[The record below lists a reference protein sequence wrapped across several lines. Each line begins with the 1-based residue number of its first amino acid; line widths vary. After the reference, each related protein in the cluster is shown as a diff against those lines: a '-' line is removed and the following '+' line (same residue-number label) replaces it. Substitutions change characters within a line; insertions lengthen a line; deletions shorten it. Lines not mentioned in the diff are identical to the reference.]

1 MRDERQGRHLRV
13 VLIGLED
20 RHVRELTQTLRDLAP
35 AAIRIIPRDAAEQWA
50 AGSPKPESPRAD
62 VLFCASDQGL
72 YKRVL
77 AAEAQRAEP
86 APVIVV
92 SRCPDYS
99 EWLDALEAGA
109 HDYCAVPFEKLHLSW
124 VLAGVLSAK
133 RPETAAPQ
141 AEAA

>member
-13 VLIGLED
+13 MLIGLEEE
-20 RHVRELTQTLRDLAP
+20 HARELAQTLMDLAP
-35 AAIRIIPRDAAEQWA
+35 AAIRIIPRDAGEQWA
-50 AGSPKPESPRAD
+50 AASPQAGSTRAD
-62 VLFCASDQGL
+62 LLFCASDREL

-109 HDYCAVPFEKLHLSW
+109 HDYCAVPFEKLHVSW
-124 VLAGVLSAK
+124 VLAGALSA
-133 RPETAAPQ
+133 RRARSAARH